1 MLMERWREV
10 EKLYHAACER
20 KPEDRLAFLESAT
33 DDKGLVMEVASLL
46 AHEPD
51 AAKFLESGADPM
63 GDLSRMRLPAGERIG
78 PYVVLEFIGAGG
90 MGEVYKVR
98 DTRLDRTVA
107 MKLLPRASTIDPAAL
122 ERFQREARAAS
133 ALNHPRICT
142 IHDSGQY
149 YGQPYFVM
157 ELLEGQSLRE
167 RISGKPIPVPELL
180 DIAVQV
186 ADALNAAHTKGIIHR
201 DIKPANIFLTTGGQ
215 VKILDFGLAKF
226 REDPNVSA
234 AQPVDDLTK
243 SLTGGALTRP
253 GQIAG
258 TIAYSSPEQ
267 AEGET
272 VDTRS
277 DIFSLGVVLYEMATG
292 QRPFRGDTWGQ
303 VIDSLLNTSPP
314 NPSAIVQG
322 LDRDLTRVILKALN
336 KKRTERYQSVRET
349 INDLDKIIKGGRR
362 MHWYTRIG
370 VAALVVLGLA
380 GAGTWYEMHTSR
392 IRWARNEALPRARLL
407 ASSGDVAAALVLAK
421 QAETF
426 LGNDPGIYT
435 LRKIYG
441 YPMALRTSPPG
452 ARIFLKPYL
461 SPDAPWEFVGTSP
474 IDGVLVDRSAVYRV
488 RAVKAGFETIES
500 TFNDRNEWS
509 RKLLPNNASPAG
521 MTFVQGGP
529 EDSHP
534 AHVALPDYWIDRY
547 EVSNREY
554 KAFVDAGGYRN
565 PKFWK
570 QPFTKQGHPVSFKEA
585 IAEFKDSTGQP
596 GPATWE
602 FGSFPK
608 GRDDYPVNGVSW
620 YEAAAYAEYAGKS
633 LPTVYHW
640 WRAAGSGSAYSYMA
654 RLSNFGRQGPAQIGS
669 HSGQSPY
676 GAFDMAGNVR
686 EWTWNSVEG
695 RRFIL
700 GGGWNDDGDMCMNPE
715 NLAPFDRSDMNGF
728 RCMRSTAPIP
738 EEARASRSL
747 SPVNR
752 TGVPPITE
760 SVFKAYAA
768 MFSYDHADAHGVI
781 EAVEEA
787 EHWRQ
792 ERVSFKAAYGDER
805 VTAYLFLPKNAK
817 PPFQTIIYVP
827 SIQAKA
833 FRNADYLELNFIRFL
848 MQSGRA
854 VMYPI
859 YKGTYE
865 RGGGRSSGG
874 NIEARDLL
882 VQWGKDMSR
891 SIDYLETR
899 PDIDA
904 KRLAYYG
911 VSYGT
916 YWGPV
921 FTQIEHRF
929 KTSVLVAGGLSPWI
943 PSPEVDPVYY
953 LPRNKTPILLIAG
966 RTDYLCPVETNQNP
980 VLRLSAAAPQDKRH
994 VILNSGHSPSPFQ
1007 DVIKEVI
1014 PWLDRYLGSVNVGNG
1029 S

>member
-20 KPEDRLAFLESAT
+20 KPEERMAFLASAT

-46 AHEPD
+46 AHEQD
-51 AAKFLESGADPM
+51 AAQFLESGPNPT
-63 GDLSRMRLPAGERIG
+63 GDLSQMRLPAGERIG

-107 MKLLPRASTIDPAAL
+107 MKLLPRASSIDPTAL

-142 IHDSGQY
+142 VHDSGQH

-167 RISGKPIPVPELL
+167 QISSKPIPCPELL
-180 DIAVQV
+180 DIAVQI
-186 ADALNAAHTKGIIHR
+186 ADALGAAHAKGIIHR
-201 DIKPANIFLTTGGQ
+201 DIKPANIFVTSGGQ
-215 VKILDFGLAKF
+215 IKILDFGLAKF
-226 REDPNVSA
+226 RAEPAASAVLPVS
-234 AQPVDDLTK
+234 DLTQT
-243 SLTGGALTRP
+243 LTTIASTRP
-253 GQIAG
+253 GQISG
-258 TIAYSSPEQ
+258 TISYLSPEQ
-267 AEGET
+267 ARGEP
-272 VDTRS
+272 VDSRS

-292 QRPFRGDTWGQ
+292 KRPFGGDTWGQ
-303 VIDSLLNTSPP
+303 VIDSLLHTSPS
-314 NPSAIVQG
+314 NPSTVAPG
-322 LDRDLTRVILKALN
+322 LNADLVRVILRAIEKNPAQ
-336 KKRTERYQSVRET
+336 RYQSVQELMR
-349 INDLDKIIKGGRR
+349 DLEKIIKRTRR
-362 MHWYTRIG
+362 RDWYKRAGI
-370 VAALVVLGLA
+370 AALILFGLI
-380 GAGTWYEMHTSR
+380 GAGTWYAINSFWT
-392 IRWARNEALPRARLL
+392 RWARNEALPRARLM
-407 ASSGDVAAALVLAK
+407 ASSGDVAGALALVK
-421 QAETF
+421 QAEAV
-426 LGNDPGIYT
+426 LGQDAEINS
-435 LRKIYG
+435 LRQIYG
-441 YPMALRTSPPG
+441 YPMVFRTSPPG
-452 ARIFLKPYL
+452 AAIYFKPYL
-461 SPDAPWEFVGTSP
+461 SPDAPWEFAGTSP
-474 IDGVLVDRSAVYRV
+474 VEGVLVDRSAVYRV
-488 RAVKAGFETIES
+488 RAVKSGFETIES
-500 TFNDRNEWS
+500 SFNDRIEWS
-509 RKLLPNNASPAG
+509 RKLLPNSASSAG
-521 MTFVQGGP
+521 MAFVQGGP
-529 EDSHP
+529 EASHP
-534 AHVALPDYWIDRY
+534 ANVVLPDYWIDRY
-547 EVSNREY
+547 EVTNREY

-565 PKFWK
+565 PIFWK
-570 QPFTKQGHPVSFKEA
+570 QPFIKQGHPISFKEA
-585 IAEFKDSTGQP
+585 IAEFKDSTSQP

-608 GRDDYPVNGVSW
+608 GRDDFPVNGVSW

-654 RLSNFGRQGPAQIGS
+654 RLSNFARQGPAKIGS
-669 HSGQSPY
+669 HAGQSPY

-686 EWTWNSVEG
+686 EWTWNAVDG

-700 GGGWNDDGDMCMNPE
+700 GGDWNDDGDMCMNPE
-715 NLAPFDRSDMNGF
+715 NLSPFDRSDTNGF
-728 RCMRSTAPIP
+728 RCIRSAAAIP
-738 EEARASRSL
+738 EEALATRSL

-752 TGVPPITE
+752 TGVPPISE
-760 SVFKAYAA
+760 SVFRAYAA
-768 MFSYDHADAHGVI
+768 MFSYEHADAHGVI

-787 EHWRQ
+787 EQWRK
-792 ERVSFKAAYGDER
+792 EKVSFKAAYGDER
-805 VTAYLFLPKNAK
+805 VIAYLFLPKNAK

-827 SIQAKA
+827 TIQAKA

-865 RGGGRSSGG
+865 RGGGRSSEG

-943 PSPEVDPVYY
+943 PAPEVDPVYY
-953 LPRNKTPILLIAG
+953 LPRNTTPILLIAG
-966 RTDYLCPVETNQNP
+966 RTDYLCPVETNQKP
-980 VLRLSAAAPQDKRH
+980 VIRLSAAGPQDKRH
-994 VILNSGHSPSPFQ
+994 VILNSGHAPSPFQ

-1014 PWLDRYLGSVNVGNG
+1014 PWLDRYLGSVDVGKG